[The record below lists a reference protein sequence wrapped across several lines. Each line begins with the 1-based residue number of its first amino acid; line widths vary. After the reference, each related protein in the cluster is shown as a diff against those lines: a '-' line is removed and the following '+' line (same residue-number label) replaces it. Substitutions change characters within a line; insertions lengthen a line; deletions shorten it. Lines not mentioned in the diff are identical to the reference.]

1 MEISSDEDEDE
12 DEALEKRV
20 RDAAAETLVTWAL
33 LPNTA
38 DARHRFDDHGSDYLI
53 CDVAGRRI
61 RVAQNRARQGE
72 LGVTGCCVW
81 DAAVVLARYL
91 EWADDLRVSR
101 TKTQATATV
110 LDAVRGLRCLELG
123 AGCGLAGLAAAA
135 LGGLV
140 TLTDRDETLFL
151 LERNARNFAA
161 EHCQDHRPRRSG
173 KMSAAVGTEATCCS
187 PPCARHLDWSEPLEL
202 DHPETPFQ
210 VILAADCLYSLEG
223 AAALAAVVNALCCEP
238 ESAAFGAKVLLSQEL
253 RAPEVLESFLEKAWK
268 CVSVWMLAN
277 GRGYY
282 KAKCISL
289 ASTLMKQIEGLELKG
304 CQNYP
309 AGVGL
314 D

>member
-123 AGCGLAGLAAAA
+123 AGCGLAGLA
-135 LGGLV
+135 V

-253 RAPEVLESFLEKAWK
+253 RAPEVLESFLEKVIRAFRVSRLPSPPTLEQAAP
-268 CVSVWMLAN
+268 CVMLY
-277 GRGYY
+277 RLQPR
-282 KAKCISL
+282 C
-289 ASTLMKQIEGLELKG
+289 TH
-304 CQNYP
+304 
-309 AGVGL
+309 
-314 D
+314 

>member
-1 MEISSDEDEDE
+1 M
-12 DEALEKRV
+12 
-20 RDAAAETLVTWAL
+20 T
-33 LPNTA
+33 
-38 DARHRFDDHGSDYLI
+38 
-53 CDVAGRRI
+53 
-61 RVAQNRARQGE
+61 
-72 LGVTGCCVW
+72 
-81 DAAVVLARYL
+81 
-91 EWADDLRVSR
+91 
-101 TKTQATATV
+101 
-110 LDAVRGLRCLELG
+110 
-123 AGCGLAGLAAAA
+123 GCGLAGLAAAA

-253 RAPEVLESFLEKAWK
+253 RAPEVLESFLEKVIRAFRVSRLPSPPTLEQAAP
-268 CVSVWMLAN
+268 CVMLY
-277 GRGYY
+277 RLQPR
-282 KAKCISL
+282 C
-289 ASTLMKQIEGLELKG
+289 TH
-304 CQNYP
+304 
-309 AGVGL
+309 
-314 D
+314 

>member
-123 AGCGLAGLAAAA
+123 AGSSCHLSHTNKEPGCGLAGLAAAA

-253 RAPEVLESFLEKAWK
+253 RAPEVLESFLEKVIRAFRVSRLPSPPTLEQAAP
-268 CVSVWMLAN
+268 CVMLY
-277 GRGYY
+277 RLQPR
-282 KAKCISL
+282 C
-289 ASTLMKQIEGLELKG
+289 TH
-304 CQNYP
+304 
-309 AGVGL
+309 
-314 D
+314 